1 MKMKRTMID
10 IFRDIPDPRRGNGI
24 RHKLE
29 EILLIAVLA
38 ILCDCRTYAEMEVF
52 GECREEWLSSFLEL
66 PSGIPSHDT
75 FGDVLAM
82 LDPKALH
89 DAFTQWVETLRE
101 LISNEVIAID
111 GKTIRRSKDTAKGK
125 RALHVVSAW
134 ANENQLVLGQVAVNE
149 KSNEITA
156 IPALLN
162 LLHIK
167 GCIVTIDAMG
177 TQKDIAATII
187 KGGGEY
193 VLQVKD
199 NQKSL
204 REDISYYLEQEVMS
218 QPKTKLKET
227 HQLAQTKEKSHGRIE
242 TRTCYVTENIDWLT
256 QKEDWKNLAGIGLI
270 VGERIIGE
278 QKTTEKSYFIYSQ
291 KGATAEQLLHARRSH
306 WGIENTLHWTLDMTF
321 REDES
326 RVREGNGAENL
337 NVLRHLALNL
347 VKKETSVKGSMR
359 IKLKRCALDPKYL
372 LKVLQHLP
380 MEINS

>member
-1 MKMKRTMID
+1 MKRTMID
-10 IFRDIPDPRRGNGI
+10 IFRDIPDPRKGNGI

-38 ILCDCRTYAEMEVF
+38 ILSDCKTYAEMEVF
-52 GECREEWLSSFLEL
+52 GECREEWLRSFLEL
-66 PSGIPSHDT
+66 PNGIPSHDT

-82 LDPKALH
+82 INPKALH
-89 DAFTQWVETLRE
+89 EAFVEWVETLRE
-101 LISNEVIAID
+101 CMSNEVIAID
-111 GKTIRRSKDTAKGK
+111 GKTIRGSKDTAKGK

-134 ANENQLVLGQVAVNE
+134 ANDNQMVLGQLAVAE

-162 LLHIK
+162 MLHIK

-177 TQKDIAATII
+177 TQKEIAATII
-187 KGGGEY
+187 GGGGDY

-199 NQKSL
+199 NQKTL

-218 QPKTKLKET
+218 QPKQTLKAT
-227 HQLAQTKEKSHGRIE
+227 LQWAQTKEKSHGRIE
-242 TRTCYVTENIDWLT
+242 TRTCYTCETIDWLT
-256 QKEDWKNLAGIGLI
+256 SKGDWKNLAGIGVI
-270 VGERIIGE
+270 VSERLIGE
-278 QKTTEKSYFIYSQ
+278 QKSVEQSFFIYSQ
-291 KGATAEQLLHARRSH
+291 KGATAEQLLKYKRSH
-306 WGIENTLHWTLDMTF
+306 WGIENTLHWTLDVNF

-347 VKKETSVKGSMR
+347 VKKENSVKGSIR
-359 IKLKRCALDPKYL
+359 TKLKRCGLDPNYL
-372 LKVLQHLP
+372 LKVLQTP
-380 MEINS
+380 

>member
-1 MKMKRTMID
+1 MD

-29 EILLIAVLA
+29 EILLIAILA
-38 ILCDCRTYAEMEVF
+38 ILSDCKTYAEMEVF
-52 GECREEWLSSFLEL
+52 GECREEWLRSFLEL
-66 PSGIPSHDT
+66 PNGVPSHDT

-82 LDPKALH
+82 MDPEALH
-89 DAFTQWVETLRE
+89 GAFAQWVETLRE
-101 LISNEVIAID
+101 YISNEVIAID
-111 GKTIRRSKDTAKGK
+111 GKTIRRSKDTVKGK

-134 ANENQLVLGQVAVNE
+134 ANENQMVLGQLAVEE

-177 TQKDIAATII
+177 TQKEIAATII
-187 KGGGEY
+187 EGGGNY

-199 NQKSL
+199 NQKTL

-218 QPKTKLKET
+218 QPKQTLKAT
-227 HQLAQTKEKSHGRIE
+227 HQWAQTKEKSHGRIE
-242 TRTCYVTENIDWLT
+242 TRTCYTTENIDWLT
-256 QKEDWKNLAGIGLI
+256 SKDNWVNLAGIGVI
-270 VGERIIGE
+270 VSERLIGE
-278 QKTTEKSYFIYSQ
+278 QKTMDQSFFIYSQ
-291 KGATAEQLLHARRSH
+291 KGATAEQLLHYKRSH
-306 WGIENTLHWTLDMTF
+306 WGIENTLHWTLDMNF

-347 VKKETSVKGSMR
+347 VKKETTVKGSMR
-359 IKLKRCALDPKYL
+359 IKLKRCGLDPQYL
-372 LKVLQHLP
+372 LKVLHAL
-380 MEINS
+380 